1 MRSVSVRVAAVGKPA
16 LCLRPLRHK
25 SARSCRLTTQLHASA
40 SQAFP
45 SSGCTQEVD
54 ACEVGDVSSPFW
66 GWAHRTWAFLRK
78 AVSLVLVALAAW
90 LACSRAQAAAPLQ
103 PAPPAQSVGFASIT
117 ASQQP
122 LTSHSW
128 KKVALYKTQKVCAHA
143 CSCLNARIALQP
155 RRTRGHH
162 TACVRHRADTQ
173 KHGGVLV
180 TRMVVTNMQHRMA
193 MLEPDPS

>member
-1 MRSVSVRVAAVGKPA
+1 MRSVSVKVTAVGKPA

-25 SARSCRLTTQLHASA
+25 SARSCPLTTQLHASA

-45 SSGCTQEVD
+45 SSGYTQDVV
-54 ACEVGDVSSPFW
+54 ACEVEDVSSPFW
-66 GWAHRTWAFLRK
+66 GWAHRAWAFLRK

-103 PAPPAQSVGFASIT
+103 PPPPARSVGFASIT

-128 KKVALYKTQKVCAHA
+128 KKVALYKTQKVCAHT
-143 CSCLNARIALQP
+143 CSCLNARIALQLSC
-155 RRTRGHH
+155 TRCHH
-162 TACVRHRADTQ
+162 APCVR
-173 KHGGVLV
+173 
-180 TRMVVTNMQHRMA
+180 
-193 MLEPDPS
+193 